1 MDPWVEFVSNLKVTE
16 VGASGLVLLIVLLIL
31 RGALVP
37 KSRVDEWRDAYL
49 KERAAGDVMR
59 QQISDLVAT
68 GHVTARVLD
77 SLPTAGGDPD
87 DVEATTQTRRLR
99 RQNGSA

>member
-1 MDPWVEFVSNLKVTE
+1 MDLVSLFSNATFRDI
-16 VGASGLVLLIVLLIL
+16 GATALLSIVVIMIL
-31 RGALVP
+31 TGHLNPRSVAA
-37 KSRVDEWRDAYL
+37 SWRDAYL

-77 SLPTAGGDPD
+77 SLPTAGGDSD
-87 DVEATTQTRRLR
+87 GVEETTDTRRRR
-99 RQNGSA
+99 RQG